1 MLWGDG
7 NVCRPCLTKTKKNF
21 SGMIFILAPRRKA
34 PPLNEQSKGSP
45 LVQTHVLKPISRRQA
60 LAYICAAGASMAL
73 SGVALAGPEEVAARI
88 NDITGG
94 VAGDDTLIMLDL
106 PEIAENGNAVKVA
119 FDIDSP
125 MTAENH
131 VKAVHILAD
140 GNPEPDVATFNF
152 SPAMGACYASTRM
165 RLSKTQ
171 NVHVIAAFSDGSF
184 GSASA
189 TVKVTIGGCG
199 G

>member
-1 MLWGDG
+1 M
-7 NVCRPCLTKTKKNF
+7 
-21 SGMIFILAPRRKA
+21 
-34 PPLNEQSKGSP
+34 
-45 LVQTHVLKPISRRQA
+45 QTHVLKMISRRQA
-60 LAYICAAGASMAL
+60 LAYLSASGASMAL

-88 NDITGG
+88 NDITGDA
-94 VAGDDTLIMLDL
+94 AGDDTLIMLDL

-125 MTAENH
+125 MTVENH

>member
-1 MLWGDG
+1 M
-7 NVCRPCLTKTKKNF
+7 CRPCLTKIKKTV
-21 SGMIFILAPRRKA
+21 SGMTRKPAPGRRA
-34 PPLNEQSKGSP
+34 PPLMEQSKGSP

-60 LAYICAAGASMAL
+60 LAYIGAAGASMAL
-73 SGVALAGPEEVAARI
+73 SGVAFAGPEEVAARI

-94 VAGDDTLIMLDL
+94 AAGDDTLIMLDL

-125 MTAENH
+125 MTAENY

-184 GSASA
+184 ASASA

>member
-1 MLWGDG
+1 M
-7 NVCRPCLTKTKKNF
+7 
-21 SGMIFILAPRRKA
+21 
-34 PPLNEQSKGSP
+34 
-45 LVQTHVLKPISRRQA
+45 QTYLLKSISRRDA
-60 LAYICAAGASMAL
+60 LTFIGAAGFT
-73 SGVALAGPEEVAARI
+73 VAAAKSAFAGPEDVARAI
-88 NDITGG
+88 KEITAGKR
-94 VAGDDTLIMLDL
+94 GDDTLIMLDL
-106 PEIAENGNAVKVA
+106 PEIAENGNSVKVA

-125 MTAENH
+125 MVPDDY

-152 SPAMGACYASTRM
+152 SPAMGACFASTRI

>member
-1 MLWGDG
+1 
-7 NVCRPCLTKTKKNF
+7 
-21 SGMIFILAPRRKA
+21 
-34 PPLNEQSKGSP
+34 
-45 LVQTHVLKPISRRQA
+45 
-60 LAYICAAGASMAL
+60 
-73 SGVALAGPEEVAARI
+73 
-88 NDITGG
+88 
-94 VAGDDTLIMLDL
+94 MLDL

-125 MTAENH
+125 MTEENY
-131 VKAVHILAD
+131 VRAVHILAD

>member
-1 MLWGDG
+1 
-7 NVCRPCLTKTKKNF
+7 
-21 SGMIFILAPRRKA
+21 MII
-34 PPLNEQSKGSP
+34 
-45 LVQTHVLKPISRRQA
+45 
-60 LAYICAAGASMAL
+60 
-73 SGVALAGPEEVAARI
+73 
-88 NDITGG
+88 
-94 VAGDDTLIMLDL
+94 LDL

-125 MTAENH
+125 MTTNNY

-171 NVHVIAAFSDGSF
+171 NVHVIAAFSDGRF
-184 GSASA
+184 GSTSA
-189 TVKVTIGGCG
+189 KVRSLLAAAADKER
-199 G
+199 

>member
-1 MLWGDG
+1 M
-7 NVCRPCLTKTKKNF
+7 
-21 SGMIFILAPRRKA
+21 
-34 PPLNEQSKGSP
+34 
-45 LVQTHVLKPISRRQA
+45 QTHVLKMISRRQA
-60 LAYICAAGASMAL
+60 LAYLSASSASIVL
-73 SGVALAGPEEVAARI
+73 SGFAFAGPAEVTARI
-88 NDITGG
+88 NQITGG
-94 VAGDDTLIMLDL
+94 AAGDDTLIMLDL

-125 MTAENH
+125 MTAENY

-171 NVHVIAAFSDGSF
+171 NVHVIASFSDGSF

>member
-1 MLWGDG
+1 MK
-7 NVCRPCLTKTKKNF
+7 VK
-21 SGMIFILAPRRKA
+21 
-34 PPLNEQSKGSP
+34 
-45 LVQTHVLKPISRRQA
+45 VLKPMSRRKL
-60 LAYICAAGASMAL
+60 LAYL
-73 SGVALAGPEEVAARI
+73 GVAGGSVFLSNAAFARPEDVAARI
-88 NDITGG
+88 HDIAG
-94 VAGDDTLIMLDL
+94 ADSGDDTLVTLDL

-125 MTAENH
+125 MTEDNY

-152 SPAMGACYASTRM
+152 SPALGACYASTRM

-171 NVHVIAAFSDGSF
+171 NVHIIAAFSDGSF

>member
-1 MLWGDG
+1 M
-7 NVCRPCLTKTKKNF
+7 KT
-21 SGMIFILAPRRKA
+21 L
-34 PPLNEQSKGSP
+34 
-45 LVQTHVLKPISRRQA
+45 VLKQISRRQV
-60 LAYICAAGASMAL
+60 LGYLSVAGASIAL
-73 SGVALAGPEEVAARI
+73 SNVSSAGPAEVDARI
-88 NDITGG
+88 NDITSGS
-94 VAGDDTLIMLDL
+94 AGDDTLIMLDL

-125 MTAENH
+125 MTANNY

-184 GSASA
+184 GSTSA
-189 TVKVTIGGCG
+189 KVKVTIGGCG

>member
-1 MLWGDG
+1 M
-7 NVCRPCLTKTKKNF
+7 KTF
-21 SGMIFILAPRRKA
+21 A
-34 PPLNEQSKGSP
+34 
-45 LVQTHVLKPISRRQA
+45 LKQISRRHA
-60 LAYICAAGASMAL
+60 LAYLGVAGANIAL
-73 SGVALAGPEEVAARI
+73 SSVASSGPAEVATRI

-94 VAGDDTLIMLDL
+94 SAGDDTLIMLDL

-125 MTAENH
+125 MTANNY
-131 VKAVHILAD
+131 VKSVFILAD

-152 SPAMGACYASTRM
+152 SPAMGACYATTRM

-189 TVKVTIGGCG
+189 KVKVTIGGCG

>member
-1 MLWGDG
+1 M
-7 NVCRPCLTKTKKNF
+7 KTY
-21 SGMIFILAPRRKA
+21 
-34 PPLNEQSKGSP
+34 
-45 LVQTHVLKPISRRQA
+45 VLKLMSRRQA
-60 LAYICAAGASMAL
+60 MTLLGAAGLTCAVAPA
-73 SGVALAGPEEVAARI
+73 ALAGPEDVAARI
-88 NDITGG
+88 AELTGG
-94 VAGDDTLIMLDL
+94 AAGDDALITLDM

-125 MTAENH
+125 MTADNY

-152 SPAMGACYASTRM
+152 SPAMGACYATTRM

-184 GSASA
+184 GSAEA

>member
-1 MLWGDG
+1 M
-7 NVCRPCLTKTKKNF
+7 
-21 SGMIFILAPRRKA
+21 
-34 PPLNEQSKGSP
+34 
-45 LVQTHVLKPISRRQA
+45 QTHVLKMISRRQA
-60 LAYICAAGASMAL
+60 LAYLGAASTGIAF
-73 SGVALAGPEEVAARI
+73 SGTACAGPKEVAARI
-88 NDITGG
+88 KHITGG
-94 VAGDDTLIMLDL
+94 TAGDDTLIMLDL

-125 MTAENH
+125 MTAENY

>member
-1 MLWGDG
+1 MKFGAGTL
-7 NVCRPCLTKTKKNF
+7 NLSHLKHFKKVF
-21 SGMIFILAPRRKA
+21 ATGKILCGGRLLSSNLAGK
-34 PPLNEQSKGSP
+34 SKGS
-45 LVQTHVLKPISRRQA
+45 LCVQTHLLKPISRRQA
-60 LAYICAAGASMAL
+60 LTYIGVAGSGIVI
-73 SGVALAGPEEVAARI
+73 SGVALAGPGEVATRI
-88 NDITGG
+88 KDITNG
-94 VAGDDTLIMLDL
+94 ANGDDTLIMLDL

-125 MTAENH
+125 MTADNY

-152 SPAMGACYASTRM
+152 SPAMGACYATTRM

-184 GSASA
+184 GKASA
-189 TVKVTIGGCG
+189 AVKVTIGGCG

>member
-1 MLWGDG
+1 MLATFLKMFARGTSFSCG
-7 NVCRPCLTKTKKNF
+7 RSLNSNLT
-21 SGMIFILAPRRKA
+21 
-34 PPLNEQSKGSP
+34 EQSKGSP
-45 LVQTHVLKPISRRQA
+45 CVQIHPLKPISRRQA
-60 LAYICAAGASMAL
+60 LAYLGVTGSSIAL
-73 SGVALAGPEEVAARI
+73 SGVALAGPAEVVTRI
-88 NDITGG
+88 NDITSG
-94 VAGDDTLIMLDL
+94 ASGDDTLIMLDL

-125 MTAENH
+125 MTADNY
-131 VKAVHILAD
+131 VTAVHILAD

-152 SPAMGACYASTRM
+152 SPAMGACYATTRM

-184 GSASA
+184 GKTSAA
-189 TVKVTIGGCG
+189 VKVTIGGCG

>member
-1 MLWGDG
+1 M
-7 NVCRPCLTKTKKNF
+7 KTV
-21 SGMIFILAPRRKA
+21 A
-34 PPLNEQSKGSP
+34 
-45 LVQTHVLKPISRRQA
+45 LKQISRRQA
-60 LAYICAAGASMAL
+60 LAYLSVAGASVAL
-73 SGVALAGPEEVAARI
+73 SGAAFAGPAEVVARI

-94 VAGDDTLIMLDL
+94 SAGDDTLIMLDL

-125 MTAENH
+125 MTTDNY
-131 VKAVHILAD
+131 VTAVHILAD
-140 GNPEPDVATFNF
+140 GNPEPDVVTFNF

-171 NVHVIAAFSDGSF
+171 NVHVIAAFNDGSF

>member
-1 MLWGDG
+1 M
-7 NVCRPCLTKTKKNF
+7 CLL
-21 SGMIFILAPRRKA
+21 G
-34 PPLNEQSKGSP
+34 
-45 LVQTHVLKPISRRQA
+45 
-60 LAYICAAGASMAL
+60 AAGFGAVCSNT
-73 SGVALAGPEEVAARI
+73 ALAGPDEAAARI
-88 NDITGG
+88 NEITGG
-94 VAGDDTLIMLDL
+94 SAGDDALIMLDL

-125 MTAENH
+125 MTEENY
-131 VKAVHILAD
+131 VRAVHILAD

-152 SPAMGACYASTRM
+152 SPATGACYATTRM

-171 NVHVIAAFSDGSF
+171 NVHVIAAFSDGSY

>member
-1 MLWGDG
+1 M
-7 NVCRPCLTKTKKNF
+7 
-21 SGMIFILAPRRKA
+21 
-34 PPLNEQSKGSP
+34 
-45 LVQTHVLKPISRRQA
+45 QTHLLKSIHRRQA
-60 LAYICAAGASMAL
+60 LAFLGAAGASMAL
-73 SGVALAGPEEVAARI
+73 SGVASAGPTEVAARI

-94 VAGDDTLIMLDL
+94 SVGDDTLIMLDL

-125 MTAENH
+125 MTADDY

-152 SPAMGACYASTRM
+152 SPAMGACYATTRM

-171 NVHVIAAFSDGSF
+171 NVLVIAAFSDGSF
-184 GSASA
+184 GKASA
-189 TVKVTIGGCG
+189 AVKVTIGGCG

>member
-1 MLWGDG
+1 M
-7 NVCRPCLTKTKKNF
+7 
-21 SGMIFILAPRRKA
+21 
-34 PPLNEQSKGSP
+34 
-45 LVQTHVLKPISRRQA
+45 QTYPLKPISRRQA
-60 LAYICAAGASMAL
+60 LAYIAVAGPSVAL
-73 SGVALAGPEEVAARI
+73 SGVATAGPAEVATRI
-88 NDITGG
+88 NDITSG
-94 VAGDDTLIMLDL
+94 ASGDNTLIMLDL

-119 FDIDSP
+119 FDITSP
-125 MTAENH
+125 MTADNY

-152 SPAMGACYASTRM
+152 SPALGACYATTRM

-184 GSASA
+184 GKASA
-189 TVKVTIGGCG
+189 VVKVTIGGCG

>member
-1 MLWGDG
+1 M
-7 NVCRPCLTKTKKNF
+7 
-21 SGMIFILAPRRKA
+21 
-34 PPLNEQSKGSP
+34 
-45 LVQTHVLKPISRRQA
+45 QTHVLKMISRRQA
-60 LAYICAAGASMAL
+60 LAYFGAAGASMVF
-73 SGVALAGPEEVAARI
+73 SGIACAGSSEVAARI
-88 NDITGG
+88 NTITGG
-94 VAGDDTLIMLDL
+94 AAGDDALIMLDL

-125 MTAENH
+125 MTAENF

>member
-1 MLWGDG
+1 M
-7 NVCRPCLTKTKKNF
+7 KTV
-21 SGMIFILAPRRKA
+21 A
-34 PPLNEQSKGSP
+34 
-45 LVQTHVLKPISRRQA
+45 LKQISRRQA
-60 LAYICAAGASMAL
+60 LAYLGVAGASVAL
-73 SGVALAGPEEVAARI
+73 SGAALAGPAEVEARI
-88 NDITGG
+88 SDITSGS
-94 VAGDDTLIMLDL
+94 AGDDTLIMLDL

-125 MTAENH
+125 MTTDNY
-131 VKAVHILAD
+131 VTAVHILAD

>member
-1 MLWGDG
+1 M
-7 NVCRPCLTKTKKNF
+7 TK
-21 SGMIFILAPRRKA
+21 
-34 PPLNEQSKGSP
+34 QSKGSQF
-45 LVQTHVLKPISRRQA
+45 VQTLVLKPISRRK
-60 LAYICAAGASMAL
+60 AL
-73 SGVALAGPEEVAARI
+73 SYLGVASASLTLSSIAFAGPDEVNARI
-88 NDITGG
+88 SAITNGA
-94 VAGDDTLIMLDL
+94 AGDDTLITLDL

-125 MTAENH
+125 MTADNY

-152 SPAMGACYASTRM
+152 SPHMGACYASTRM

-184 GSASA
+184 GNASA
-189 TVKVTIGGCG
+189 LVKVTIGGCG

>member
-1 MLWGDG
+1 M
-7 NVCRPCLTKTKKNF
+7 
-21 SGMIFILAPRRKA
+21 
-34 PPLNEQSKGSP
+34 
-45 LVQTHVLKPISRRQA
+45 QTQLLKLISRRQA
-60 LAYICAAGASMAL
+60 LAYLGVAGASTAF
-73 SGVALAGPEEVAARI
+73 SGVVLAGPAEVAARI
-88 NDITGG
+88 DDITGG
-94 VAGDDTLIMLDL
+94 FAGDDTIITLDL

-125 MTAENH
+125 MTADNY

-152 SPAMGACYASTRM
+152 SPFMGACYATTRM

-171 NVHVIAAFSDGSF
+171 SVHVIAAFSDGSY
-184 GSASA
+184 GKTSA

>member
-1 MLWGDG
+1 MQQYQ
-7 NVCRPCLTKTKKNF
+7 LT
-21 SGMIFILAPRRKA
+21 
-34 PPLNEQSKGSP
+34 Q
-45 LVQTHVLKPISRRQA
+45 ISRRQA
-60 LAYICAAGASMAL
+60 VFLLGAAGLGGLCSKI
-73 SGVALAGPEEVAARI
+73 ALAGPDEVAARI
-88 NDITGG
+88 NEITGG
-94 VAGDDTLIMLDL
+94 AAADDALIMLDL

-125 MTAENH
+125 MTKENF

-152 SPAMGACYASTRM
+152 SPAMGACYATTRM

-171 NVHVIAAFSDGSF
+171 NVHVIAAFSDGSY